1 MNILD
6 LPIDS
11 IIPAP
16 WNPNEMDPE
25 MLSRLRHSIQRF
37 DLVVPLV
44 VRLVGD
50 DVYETI
56 GGAQRLSI
64 LRELVVES
72 VSCVLVQANDAEAR
86 LLGQALNHIAG
97 TDNLGLRAEVL
108 REILATKSQ
117 KEVLDLLPETASSL
131 QMLSS
136 IGEQSLAQA
145 LQQWEQAQKARFR
158 HLSFQLT
165 DAQLEVVEE
174 VLEKLLPLAAA
185 NDRSPN
191 RRGTALYLLCLGVLE
206 RELSIDAPI
215 EHEDRS

>member
-37 DLVVPLV
+37 ALVVPLV

-72 VSCVLVQANDAEAR
+72 VSCVVVQANDADAR
-86 LLGQALNHIAG
+86 LLG
-97 TDNLGLRAEVL
+97 
-108 REILATKSQ
+108 
-117 KEVLDLLPETASSL
+117 
-131 QMLSS
+131 
-136 IGEQSLAQA
+136 
-145 LQQWEQAQKARFR
+145 
-158 HLSFQLT
+158 
-165 DAQLEVVEE
+165 
-174 VLEKLLPLAAA
+174 
-185 NDRSPN
+185 
-191 RRGTALYLLCLGVLE
+191 
-206 RELSIDAPI
+206 
-215 EHEDRS
+215 